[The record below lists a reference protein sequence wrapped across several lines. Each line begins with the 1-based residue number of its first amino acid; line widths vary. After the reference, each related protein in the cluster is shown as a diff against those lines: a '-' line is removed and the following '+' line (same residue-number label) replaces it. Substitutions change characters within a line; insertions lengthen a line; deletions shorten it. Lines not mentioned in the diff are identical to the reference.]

1 MDIKYTIISEQI
13 GFELDPSVHRE
24 ANLGEVMDTAWNSYV
39 QGVDEPCVF
48 VNRETGVRMVVFVD
62 DLITRGSA
70 ERTEELYTAIQS
82 KYPMRSWN
90 VLSPESPLVHLG
102 FEISEEVKDGQ
113 VYRYMSQQREVE
125 EFMREH
131 SIEVHSE
138 ISCPMPDKWH
148 LGRNDELLDSED
160 KSLFRKILGSLSW
173 WSVSLRYQI
182 AHSVSRL
189 QSKTD
194 SPTVSCLDAAFRL
207 AAYVAST
214 ASFKL
219 GGKIRPGQKDSIECH
234 SDSDYAG
241 DPVLGTRSHSGVI
254 ILMNGIVVHWR
265 SKKAA

>member
-1 MDIKYTIISEQI
+1 M
-13 GFELDPSVHRE
+13 
-24 ANLGEVMDTAWNSYV
+24 
-39 QGVDEPCVF
+39 
-48 VNRETGVRMVVFVD
+48 
-62 DLITRGSA
+62 
-70 ERTEELYTAIQS
+70 
-82 KYPMRSWN
+82 
-90 VLSPESPLVHLG
+90 
-102 FEISEEVKDGQ
+102 
-113 VYRYMSQQREVE
+113 
-125 EFMREH
+125 
-131 SIEVHSE
+131 
-138 ISCPMPDKWH
+138 
-148 LGRNDELLDSED
+148 
-160 KSLFRKILGSLSW
+160 
-173 WSVSLRYQI
+173 SLRYQI

-265 SKKAA
+265 SKKQPKTVVSPAAAEIYAASEAVRELRWVFWLAADLQLDVGCGMIVQVDNNQVLSFKYGTCVKSRLKGMISNRWEWVVDLKDEGVDLQHVDSRNNMADILTKCLANKEFNRQLRQIMEKGE